1 MRKLYLFAALLVG
14 GTALKAQ
21 TAFVDAMYD
30 VSEPTTMVYGENYNL
45 IAENAITPL
54 TMDVYTPVGDEEE
67 VLRPVVVLFHT
78 GNFLPQYFNGSPYGG
93 KNDSVNIEIISS
105 MVERGYVGISADYRQ
120 GWQPTAQSQSVR
132 TGTLLQA
139 VYRASQ
145 DAHALSRYLRKT
157 VAEDGNPMVIDTS
170 KIMFLGIGSGGYL
183 VNAFNFLDSIEQIEK
198 NLQFLDDN
206 FEPLVDT
213 ASISNP
219 DGTQMATNHVV
230 NHSGYNSE
238 VALTVNIGGALGDT
252 LWMDGD
258 EAPVISIH
266 SATDPFA
273 PYYAG
278 TVIVPTNPP
287 MPVVDVQG
295 SRLMVEMANDMGIND
310 ILEPATAMT
319 LPDMFDPLSSQ
330 VNQIIAAYE
339 QIPFQSPLPT
349 NTDDQFMLG
358 EQNLWTVLRR
368 SGPDAGA
375 QGTTGVWN
383 WFDEAALRAQVAAI
397 NQAIPN
403 ANLSADAIV
412 NGETQTNP
420 QYANAEKA
428 KANIDTI
435 MAFIIPR
442 AYYALDLEN
451 LTSGAEDL
459 ITNASVAL
467 ELFPNPTGND
477 FTVRVADN
485 VLIRRIDIFDMQG
498 RRVVEIPRVDQSSYT
513 VNRGNLSNGEYVV
526 QLHFDEGTTAR
537 KLMLR

>member
-1 MRKLYLFAALLVG
+1 MRKLYLFAALIMSGIGL
-14 GTALKAQ
+14 TAQ
-21 TAFVDAMYD
+21 TAFVDPMYE
-30 VSEPTTMVYGENYNL
+30 VSEPTTMVYAENYNP
-45 IAENAITPL
+45 ISNNAVTPL
-54 TMDVYTPVGDEEE
+54 SMDVYTPVGDEEQ
-67 VLRPVVVLFHT
+67 VLRPVVVVFHT

-93 KNDSVNIEIISS
+93 KTDSVNVEIISR
-105 MVERGYVGISADYRQ
+105 MVERGYVGISATYRQ
-120 GWQPTAQSQSVR
+120 GWQPTAESQSVR

-157 VAEDGNPMVIDTS
+157 VAEEGNPMVIDTS

-183 VNAFNFLDSIEQIEK
+183 VNAFNFLDSIEQIER
-198 NLQFLDDN
+198 NIQFLDDE

-213 ASISNP
+213 ASMSNP
-219 DGTQMATNHVV
+219 DGTQTATNHIV
-230 NHSGYNSE
+230 NHAGYDSE

-278 TVIVPTNPP
+278 TVIVPTETP
-287 MPVVDVQG
+287 MAVVDVQG

-310 ILEPATAMT
+310 VLEPATAMT
-319 LPDMFDPLSSQ
+319 LPEMFDPLSSV
-330 VNQIIAAYE
+330 VNQIIAGYE
-339 QIPFQSPLPT
+339 QVPFQSPIPT

-358 EQNLWTVLRR
+358 EQNLWTVLRT
-368 SGPDAGA
+368 SAPDAGA

-383 WFDEAALRAQVAAI
+383 WFDEQTLRTQVAAI
-397 NQAIPN
+397 NAAVPDADI
-403 ANLSADAIV
+403 SADAIV
-412 NGETQTNP
+412 NGEIQTNP
-420 QYANAEKA
+420 QYASATKA
-428 KANIDTI
+428 RANIDTI
-435 MAFIIPR
+435 MAFIVPR

-451 LTSGAEDL
+451 LTSGTEDL
-459 ITNASVAL
+459 VSNASVAL

-477 FTVRVADN
+477 FTLRVADN

-498 RRVVEIPRVDQSSYT
+498 RHVTGITGVNQSTYT
-513 VNRGNLSNGEYVV
+513 VNRGNLPNGDYVV
-526 QLHFDEGTTAR
+526 QLRFDEGTTAR
-537 KLMLR
+537 KVFLR

>member
-1 MRKLYLFAALLVG
+1 MRKLYLFAALIMSGIGL
-14 GTALKAQ
+14 TAQ
-21 TAFVDAMYD
+21 TAFVDPMYE
-30 VSEPTTMVYGENYNL
+30 VSEPTTMVYAENYNP
-45 IAENAITPL
+45 ISNNAVTPL
-54 TMDVYTPVGDEEE
+54 SMDVYTPVGDEEQ
-67 VLRPVVVLFHT
+67 VLRPVVVVFHT

-93 KNDSVNIEIISS
+93 KTDSVNVEIISR
-105 MVERGYVGISADYRQ
+105 MVERGYVGISATYRQ
-120 GWQPTAQSQSVR
+120 GWQPTAESQSVR

-157 VAEDGNPMVIDTS
+157 VAEEGNPMVIDTS

-183 VNAFNFLDSIEQIEK
+183 VNAFNFLDSIEQIER
-198 NLQFLDDN
+198 NIQFLDDE

-213 ASISNP
+213 ASMSNP
-219 DGTQMATNHVV
+219 DGTQTATNHIV
-230 NHSGYNSE
+230 NHAGYDSE

-278 TVIVPTNPP
+278 TVIVPTETP
-287 MPVVDVQG
+287 MAVVDVQG

-310 ILEPATAMT
+310 VLEPATAMT
-319 LPDMFDPLSSQ
+319 LPEMFDPLSSV
-330 VNQIIAAYE
+330 VNQIIAGYE
-339 QIPFQSPLPT
+339 QVPFQSPIPT

-358 EQNLWTVLRR
+358 EQNLWTVLRT
-368 SGPDAGA
+368 SAPDAGA

-383 WFDEAALRAQVAAI
+383 WFDEQALRTQVAAI
-397 NQAIPN
+397 NAAVPDADI
-403 ANLSADAIV
+403 SADAIV
-412 NGETQTNP
+412 NGEIQTNP
-420 QYANAEKA
+420 QYASATKA
-428 KANIDTI
+428 RANIDTI
-435 MAFIIPR
+435 MAFIVPR

-451 LTSGAEDL
+451 LTSGTEDL
-459 ITNASVAL
+459 VSNASVAL

-477 FTVRVADN
+477 FTLRVADN

-498 RRVVEIPRVDQSSYT
+498 RHVTGITGVNQSTYT
-513 VNRGNLSNGEYVV
+513 VNRGNLPNGDYVV
-526 QLHFDEGTTAR
+526 QLRFDEGTTAR
-537 KLMLR
+537 KVFLR